1 MKDIVGAI
9 LSIIAIIGGTL
20 LFIYGASQDPF
31 EYNDVKDLALITG
44 ASLIFLVWMMWND
57 K

>member
-1 MKDIVGAI
+1 MKEILVVI
-9 LSIIAIIGGTL
+9 LSIVVVMGGTL
-20 LFIYGASQDPF
+20 LFIYGASQDPR
-31 EYNDVKDLALITG
+31 EYNDVEDLALITS